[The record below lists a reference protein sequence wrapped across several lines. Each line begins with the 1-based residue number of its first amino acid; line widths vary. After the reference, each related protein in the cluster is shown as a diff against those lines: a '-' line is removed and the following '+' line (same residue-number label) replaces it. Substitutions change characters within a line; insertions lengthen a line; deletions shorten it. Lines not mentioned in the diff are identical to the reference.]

1 MRLKTA
7 LNEQGVQVEV
17 QDAGPSI
24 PADATESLFDLE
36 SIAEQHSKRCGDGMG
51 FGLHLTRR
59 FVELHG
65 GHVGAAPSPEG
76 GATFWFVLPR
86 GDDLSNLIGSD
97 PFAEELS
104 KK

>member
-1 MRLKTA
+1 
-7 LNEQGVQVEV
+7 
-17 QDAGPSI
+17 
-24 PADATESLFDLE
+24 
-36 SIAEQHSKRCGDGMG
+36 MG

-65 GHVGAAPSPEG
+65 GQVGAAPSPEG

-86 GDDLSNLIGSD
+86 GDDLTNLIGSD